1 MDKYQQE
8 ILFIY
13 LINLNNENKLF
24 NLNNFKCNDEPSK
37 IFSWHKFDEVKNLKC
52 LPEMYLWSSN
62 KK

>member
-52 LPEMYLWSSN
+52 LPEMYL
-62 KK
+62 